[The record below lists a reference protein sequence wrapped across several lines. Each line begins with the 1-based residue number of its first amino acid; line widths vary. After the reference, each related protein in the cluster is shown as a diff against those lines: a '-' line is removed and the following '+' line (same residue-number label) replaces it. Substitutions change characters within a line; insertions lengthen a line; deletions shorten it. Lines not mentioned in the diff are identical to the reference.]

1 MTGAV
6 LFVVVA
12 AIVVLIGYQLSRH
25 QRQADRDRLLRES
38 QLAVADAM
46 TGPQFEKYMAD
57 LLKFRGFQDVRVVG
71 GAGDGGIDI
80 LARDS
85 TGAQIACQCKRQ
97 AANVSVAVVR
107 QLIGSVNHEHR
118 GKIPYLV
125 TTAMLTRPARDLARQ
140 ARVHVVD
147 RPLLGTW
154 MAEIRSQLT
163 AAATGTALPAAGN
176 PASGNTASV
185 PAAMAAPT
193 PANPQQSVSS
203 AGSQAPRPV
212 IQLTA
217 PTGSQPPTQVMP
229 TGGQPPRPVI
239 RLSPPTPGG

>member
-1 MTGAV
+1 MTGLV
-6 LFVVVA
+6 LVVVVVA
-12 AIVVLIGYQLSRH
+12 IAVFIGHQLSRH

-38 QLAVADAM
+38 ELAVADAM

-57 LLKFRGFQDVRVVG
+57 LLKFRGLQDVRVVG

-85 TGAQIACQCKRQ
+85 TGVQIACQCKRQ
-97 AANVSVAVVR
+97 VANVSVAVIR

-125 TTAMLTRPARDLARQ
+125 TTAMLTRPAQDLARQ
-140 ARVHVVD
+140 AGVHVID
-147 RPLLGTW
+147 RPLLSTW
-154 MAEIRSQLT
+154 MAEARSQLT

-176 PASGNTASV
+176 PVSGNTALG

-193 PANPQQSVSS
+193 PAHPQQPVSS
-203 AGSQAPRPV
+203 AGSQA
-212 IQLTA
+212 
-217 PTGSQPPTQVMP
+217 
-229 TGGQPPRPVI
+229 PRPVI

>member
-1 MTGAV
+1 MIGVV

-12 AIVVLIGYQLSRH
+12 AIVVSIGYQLNKQ

-38 QLAVADAM
+38 ELAMADAM

-57 LLKFRGFQDVRVVG
+57 LLKFRGLQDVRVVG

-97 AANVSVAVVR
+97 VANVSVAVVR

-118 GKIPYLV
+118 GKVPYLV

-140 ARVHVVD
+140 AGVHVID

-154 MAEIRSQLT
+154 MAEVRSQLT

-176 PASGNTASV
+176 PVSGNTASV
-185 PAAMAAPT
+185 PVAMAAPT
-193 PANPQQSVSS
+193 PANPQQPVSP

-217 PTGSQPPTQVMP
+217 PTGSQPS
-229 TGGQPPRPVI
+229 RPVI